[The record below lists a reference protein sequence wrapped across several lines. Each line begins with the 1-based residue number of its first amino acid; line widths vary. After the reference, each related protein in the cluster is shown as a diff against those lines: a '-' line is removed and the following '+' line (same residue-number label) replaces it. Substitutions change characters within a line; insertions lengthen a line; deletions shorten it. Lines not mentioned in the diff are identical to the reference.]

1 MEGHRPTLALR
12 LRNGDKLLV
21 NDQHLRFN
29 GSPLAVARLS
39 LSQYRWPGQPQPRP
53 LALRLL
59 TEEGQVCRYL
69 PFWLFA
75 GNDFQRLLAR
85 VEGGRWPIA
94 QLKPRLIRWW
104 PWTIPV
110 LLISA
115 ALPLLLLS
123 D

>member
-1 MEGHRPTLALR
+1 MDRHRPTLALR

-29 GSPLAVARLS
+29 GSPIVVAQLA
-39 LSQYRWPGQPQPRP
+39 LSQYRWPGRDTPRP

-59 TEEGQVCRYL
+59 TAEGDVSRYL

-75 GNDFQRLLAR
+75 GNDFQRLLER
-85 VEGGRWPIA
+85 VDGGRWPIKR
-94 QLKPRLIRWW
+94 LKPRVVRWW
-104 PWTIPV
+104 PWAVPA
-110 LLISA
+110 LLLGA
-115 ALPLLLLS
+115 VLPLLLLS